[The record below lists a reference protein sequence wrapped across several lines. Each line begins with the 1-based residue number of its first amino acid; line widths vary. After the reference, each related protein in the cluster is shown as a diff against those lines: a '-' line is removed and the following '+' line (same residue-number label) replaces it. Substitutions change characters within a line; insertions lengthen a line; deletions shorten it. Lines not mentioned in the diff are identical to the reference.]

1 MQGARMDEKKGSD
14 LELGAEETIQS
25 PSRRSFLRDSGKL
38 TGLAGATSLLAATPN
53 SARSQSRTETET
65 RANVPRDDTYLI
77 RGAYVVSMDNES
89 PNRQTADILI
99 RGGRIAA
106 ISESIDA
113 AGIEVI
119 EAGNMIAMPG
129 FVDTH
134 WHLWNSTLKN
144 MLRADTSYFP
154 LKQAFVAQF
163 RPEDHYAANRMALLE
178 AAHAGITTLNNFAH
192 ATQTPE
198 HVDAEL
204 RAMAESGI
212 GGRYSYGWPD
222 PTPDTAVMQIADTER
237 VKREWFGTES
247 PFSGRVDLGMAVRGP
262 MYTERNVYQR
272 EIEAARDLGAPV
284 VMHVGQTRRRYASC
298 AALRTEGLLDSSTI
312 VVHGIV
318 QTPDDRAAIAEI
330 GCSLSFSIE
339 SELRLQEDGDFRSQ
353 MLKMINE
360 GVNLSCSVDSSALSS
375 VSMFDAMSTTWAYGI
390 PWNDTDTREF
400 PRLGFHQVLEM
411 ATINGAK
418 ALGIDDVTGSL
429 APGKRADVVLVRA
442 DDINM
447 VPVADVETAL
457 VHSATVA
464 NVDTVI
470 ASGKVL
476 KRAGMIVG
484 MDEAAI
490 KEDAK
495 RSLFELRKRVGASWV
510 PEDSDSRRF

>member
-1 MQGARMDEKKGSD
+1 MDEKKGPVPGF
-14 LELGAEETIQS
+14 GAEEPIQS
-25 PSRRSFLRDSGKL
+25 LSRRRFLRASSKVA
-38 TGLAGATSLLAATPN
+38 GLAGATSLLATTPN
-53 SARSQSRTETET
+53 PARSQAQTGANTT
-65 RANVPRDDTYLI
+65 ANVPSGDTYLI
-77 RGAYVVSMDNES
+77 RGAYVVSMDNEF
-89 PNRQTADILI
+89 PDLQTADILI
-99 RGGRIAA
+99 RDGTIAD
-106 ISESIDA
+106 ISESIDVT
-113 AGIEVI
+113 GTEVI

-129 FVDTH
+129 FIDTH

-144 MLRADTSYFP
+144 MLRPDTSYFP
-154 LKQAFVAQF
+154 LKQAFVGQF
-163 RPEDHYAANRMALLE
+163 RPEDHYAANRLALLE

-222 PTPDTAVMQIADTER
+222 PTPDTEVMRIPDAER
-237 VKREWFGTES
+237 VKREWFGTDS
-247 PFSGRVDLGMAVRGP
+247 PFADKVNLGIAVRGP
-262 MYTERNVYQR
+262 MYTARAVYQR
-272 EIEAARDLGAPV
+272 EIEAARNLAAPV
-284 VMHVGQTRRRYASC
+284 VMHVGSARRRYASC
-298 AALRTEGLLDSSTI
+298 AALRSEGLLDSSTI
-312 VVHGIV
+312 IVHGIV
-318 QTPDDRAAIAEI
+318 QTPEDRVAIAET

-353 MLKMINE
+353 MLKMINQ

-390 PWNDTDTREF
+390 PWNDTDTQDLPE
-400 PRLGFHQVLEM
+400 LGFHQVLEM

-418 ALGIDDVTGSL
+418 ALGIDGVTGSL
-429 APGKRADVVLVRA
+429 APGKRADIVLVRA

-447 VPVADVETAL
+447 VPVANVETAL

-470 ASGKVL
+470 ASGNVL
-476 KRAGMIVG
+476 KRAGTVVG

-490 KEDAK
+490 KEDAR
-495 RSLFELRKRVGASWV
+495 RSLFDLRRRVGGSWL